1 MDNTNANTKSKEL
14 KGFWSHSSNCIMIWI
29 LCCLALLV
37 GCWFIS
43 QTLPKLTCDNYFMF
57 LKSEEFLRDGFFHED
72 HLSMHSGL
80 HCVFTQW
87 LFAVPLT
94 LFKNTFGLKYLHII
108 GIALL
113 FIASLSTILSN
124 HLIGKN
130 SKLGWIFIFISF
142 SYLCIF
148 TGKIR
153 PFYISAFLMTMT
165 YLVLEKYVRDNDWK
179 VLAVL
184 PFISIAFIN
193 IHNTLYFG
201 MYLPYACFIGE
212 WILGKILSRK
222 QSLSTRFALWIHHAD
237 FNIKPVLLSIPACL
251 LTSLINPYGLEYVL
265 YFIPS
270 MQAVK
275 PLIATEIG
283 EMQSMFSS
291 RYMQALILIAG
302 YLILEI
308 ILVLKHAK
316 KMPMRHIFCFFGYL
330 FMFLRYERNAILFL
344 TCGQIALF
352 YITSQYRLSEKLEK
366 ESKIMISGILVAIL
380 AASIYGGIMMDT
392 GSKKGD
398 VMHIYSNIDKI
409 VERNDSKGKTIFTS
423 HQYAGSYAAYNGL
436 KPYIDACAETYGIA
450 VNKKADIASEFVNMS
465 LENKIKK
472 YEFDYVVVSVDND
485 AAAPEFK
492 GYEVVDDN
500 LVKTSDGHEWRNLTY
515 EKK

>member
-1 MDNTNANTKSKEL
+1 MDNNSKEL
-14 KGFWSHSSNCIMIWI
+14 NGFWSHSTNCIMIWI
-29 LCCLALLV
+29 LCILV
-37 GCWFIS
+37 LFIGIWS
-43 QTLPKLTCDNYFMF
+43 VSATLPRLTCDNYFMF
-57 LKSEEFLRDGFFHED
+57 LKSEEFLKNGFFHED

-94 LFKNTFGLKYLHII
+94 LFKHAFGLRYLHIV

-124 HLIGKN
+124 HLIGKD
-130 SKLGWIFIFISF
+130 SKLGWVFIFLSF
-142 SYLCIF
+142 SYICVF

-165 YLVLEKYVRDNDWK
+165 YLVLEKYVKDNDWK
-179 VLAVL
+179 MLAVL
-184 PFISIAFIN
+184 PFISIIFIN

-212 WILGKILSRK
+212 WILGKILTK
-222 QSLSTRFALWIHHAD
+222 IQSHSTRFAPWIRHAD
-237 FNIKPVLLSIPACL
+237 FDIKPVLLSIPACL

-283 EMQSMFSS
+283 EMQSMFSPQ
-291 RYMQALILIAG
+291 YMQALILIAG

-308 ILVLKHAK
+308 ILVLKHVK
-316 KMPMRHIFCFFGYL
+316 KMPMRHLFCFFGYL

-344 TCGQIALF
+344 TCGQVAMF
-352 YITSQYRLSEKLEK
+352 YITSQYRFSEKLEK
-366 ESKIMISGILVAIL
+366 ESKIMISGILVVIL
-380 AASIYGGIMMDT
+380 AVAIYGSIMMDT
-392 GSKKGD
+392 GSKKD
-398 VMHIYSNIDKI
+398 DIMHIYPNIDKI
-409 VERNDSKGKTIFTS
+409 VEKNNSKGKTIFTS

-472 YEFDYVVVSVDND
+472 YEFDYVVVSVSRD

-500 LVKTSDGHEWRNLTY
+500 LVETSDGHEWRNLTY
-515 EKK
+515 KRQTD

>member
-1 MDNTNANTKSKEL
+1 MNNEPKEL
-14 KGFWSHSSNCIMIWI
+14 KGFWSHSTNCIMIWI
-29 LCCLALLV
+29 LCILAL
-37 GCWFIS
+37 FIGIWS
-43 QTLPKLTCDNYFMF
+43 VSATLPRLTCDNYFMF
-57 LKSEEFLRDGFFHED
+57 LKSEEFFKNGFFHED
-72 HLSMHSGL
+72 YLSMHSGL

-94 LFKNTFGLKYLHII
+94 LFKHAFGLQYLHIV

-113 FIASLSTILSN
+113 FIASLSTILYN
-124 HLIGKN
+124 HVIGKD
-130 SKLGWIFIFISF
+130 SKLGWIFIFLSF
-142 SYLCIF
+142 SYICVF

-165 YLVLEKYVRDNDWK
+165 YLVLEKYVKDNDWK
-179 VLAVL
+179 MLAVL
-184 PFISIAFIN
+184 PFISVIFIN
-193 IHNTLYFG
+193 VHNAL
-201 MYLPYACFIGE
+201 YACFIGE
-212 WILGKILSRK
+212 WILGKILTKIRSH
-222 QSLSTRFALWIHHAD
+222 STRFAPWVRHAD
-237 FNIKPVLLSIPACL
+237 FDIKPVLLSIPACL

-283 EMQSMFSS
+283 EMQSMFSPQ
-291 RYMQALILIAG
+291 YMQALIMIAG

-316 KMPMRHIFCFFGYL
+316 KMPMRHLFCFFGYL
-330 FMFLRYERNAILFL
+330 FMFLKYERNAILFL
-344 TCGQIALF
+344 TCGQVTMF
-352 YITSQYRLSEKLEK
+352 YITSQYHFSEKLEK

-380 AASIYGGIMMDT
+380 AAAIYGGITMDT
-392 GSKKGD
+392 SSKQDD
-398 VMHIYSNIDKI
+398 VMHLYQNIDKI
-409 VERNDSKGKTIFTS
+409 VEKNDSKGKTIFTS

-465 LENKIKK
+465 LKNKVKK
-472 YEFDYVVVSVDND
+472 YEFDYVVVSVDKD

-500 LVKTSDGHEWRNLTY
+500 LVEASDGHKWRNLTY
-515 EKK
+515 EKQTD

>member
-1 MDNTNANTKSKEL
+1 MGNKSKGL
-14 KGFWSHSSNCIMIWI
+14 KGFWSHSTNCIMIWI
-29 LCCLALLV
+29 LCVLV
-37 GCWFIS
+37 LFIGIWS
-43 QTLPKLTCDNYFMF
+43 VSATLPRLTCDNYFMF
-57 LKSEEFLRDGFFHED
+57 LKSEEFLKHGFFHED

-94 LFKNTFGLKYLHII
+94 LFKHAFGLQYLHII
-108 GIALL
+108 GIVLL
-113 FIASLSTILSN
+113 FIASISIILSN
-124 HLIGKN
+124 HLIGKD

-142 SYLCIF
+142 SYMCVF

-179 VLAVL
+179 ILILL
-184 PFISIAFIN
+184 PLISVIFIN
-193 IHNTLYFG
+193 VHNTLYFG
-201 MYLPYACFIGE
+201 MYLPYTCFIGE

-222 QSLSTRFALWIHHAD
+222 QSLSTRFAPWIRQAD

-283 EMQSMFSS
+283 EMQSMFSPQ
-291 RYMQALILIAG
+291 YTQALILIAG

-308 ILVLKHAK
+308 ILVLKRAK
-316 KMPMRHIFCFFGYL
+316 KMPMRHLFCFFGYL

-344 TCGQIALF
+344 TCGQVAIF
-352 YITSQYRLSEKLEK
+352 YITSQYRLSKKLEK
-366 ESKIMISGILVAIL
+366 ESKIMISGILVFIL
-380 AASIYGGIMMDT
+380 AAAIYGGITMDT
-392 GSKKGD
+392 GSKKD
-398 VMHIYSNIDKI
+398 DIMHVYPNIDKI
-409 VERNDSKGKTIFTS
+409 VEKDDSKGKTIFTS

-465 LENKIKK
+465 LKNKIKK
-472 YEFDYVVVSVDND
+472 YEFDYVVVSISRY

-492 GYEVVDDN
+492 GYKVVDGN

-515 EKK
+515 EKQMN

>member
-1 MDNTNANTKSKEL
+1 MDNNSKEL
-14 KGFWSHSSNCIMIWI
+14 NGFWSHSTNCIMIWI
-29 LCCLALLV
+29 LCILV
-37 GCWFIS
+37 LFIGIWS
-43 QTLPKLTCDNYFMF
+43 VSATLPRLTCDNYFMF
-57 LKSEEFLRDGFFHED
+57 LKSEEFLKNGFFHED

-94 LFKNTFGLKYLHII
+94 LFKHAFGLRYLHII

-113 FIASLSTILSN
+113 FLASLSTILSN

-130 SKLGWIFIFISF
+130 SKLGWIFIFLSF
-142 SYLCIF
+142 SYICVF

-165 YLVLEKYVRDNDWK
+165 YLVLEKYVKDNDWK
-179 VLAVL
+179 MLAVL
-184 PFISIAFIN
+184 PFISIIFIN
-193 IHNTLYFG
+193 IHNALYFG

-212 WILGKILSRK
+212 WILGKILTK
-222 QSLSTRFALWIHHAD
+222 IQSHSTRFAPWVCHAD

-283 EMQSMFSS
+283 EMQSMFSPQ
-291 RYMQALILIAG
+291 YMQALILIAG

-316 KMPMRHIFCFFGYL
+316 KMPMRHLFCFFGYL

-344 TCGQIALF
+344 TCGQIAMF
-352 YITSQYRLSEKLEK
+352 YITFQYRFSEKLEK
-366 ESKIMISGILVAIL
+366 ESKIMISGILVVIL
-380 AASIYGGIMMDT
+380 AVAIYGSIMMDT
-392 GSKKGD
+392 GSKKD
-398 VMHIYSNIDKI
+398 DIMHIYPNIDKI
-409 VERNDSKGKTIFTS
+409 VEKDNSKGKTIFTS

-472 YEFDYVVVSVDND
+472 YEFDYVVVSVGRD

-492 GYEVVDDN
+492 GYEGVDDN
-500 LVKTSDGHEWRNLTY
+500 LVETPDGREWRNLTY
-515 EKK
+515 QKQTD